1 MWWALLGRGPEG
13 KMPWFLDFSKLR
25 KRPSQPADPG
35 RGGEE
40 EEAKEQDKE
49 GSQTPGP
56 SSGCGRGSR
65 GIGIHTAQ
73 LVDAAPHVR
82 TNAPHPQAIC
92 LPEHPCPQNGTRAA
106 ALAHAALPRDTA
118 RHRSH
123 TLPPE
128 HHRSCSSPLLP
139 RSQQHLLGKALLEAP
154 RPRPPRCP
162 CPSARPPR
170 SAALTFG
177 RHPRFAFA
185 SGDTRCFSSHA

>member
-1 MWWALLGRGPEG
+1 
-13 KMPWFLDFSKLR
+13 MPWFLDFSKLR

-82 TNAPHPQAIC
+82 TNAPPPQRYAS
-92 LPEHPCPQNGTRAA
+92 LSTRV
-106 ALAHAALPRDTA
+106 PRTA
-118 RHRSH
+118 PGQ
-123 TLPPE
+123 L
-128 HHRSCSSPLLP
+128 LLP
-139 RSQQHLLGKALLEAP
+139 MLPFHGTPRGTEATHCLRNITVPVHHLCCLDPNSTSLAKPSWKPPAP
-154 RPRPPRCP
+154 
-162 CPSARPPR
+162 ARL
-170 SAALTFG
+170 AAPAPARGHRARL
-177 RHPRFAFA
+177 R
-185 SGDTRCFSSHA
+185 